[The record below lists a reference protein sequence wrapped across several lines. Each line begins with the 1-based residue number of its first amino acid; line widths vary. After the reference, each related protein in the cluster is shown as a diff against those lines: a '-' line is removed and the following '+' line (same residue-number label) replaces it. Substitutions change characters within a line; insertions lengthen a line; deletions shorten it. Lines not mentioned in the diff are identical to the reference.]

1 VLTTLAVRGRDTQL
15 IGLRL
20 LELGPGERTS
30 LTDDGEVCAVVL
42 GGRVEVAVAGVE
54 LGTACRRSGVFDGPG
69 DAVYVP
75 PAAPLAVE
83 SPAGAM
89 IAVASAPAGLGGT
102 AEARLLPAASQ
113 PVREAGRSNWSRSI
127 RTILGPDEPA
137 ARLIVGET
145 INPSG
150 NWSSYPPHKHD
161 RQDPPEEVALEEIY
175 FYRLNP
181 QGGFAVQL
189 VYDDER
195 EQARVVRD
203 GDVVAIPSGYH
214 PVVAAP
220 GYELYYLWVMAGEG
234 RQLAPFLDPR
244 HAWVEERRPAASS
257 MVG

>member
-1 VLTTLAVRGRDTQL
+1 MLTTLAARGLDTQL
-15 IGLRL
+15 VELRL

-42 GGRVEVAVAGVE
+42 AGTVDVSVAGVR
-54 LGTACRRSGVFDGPG
+54 LGTASRHGDVFDCPG

-75 PAAPLAVE
+75 PGEPLALDTVE
-83 SPAGAM
+83 GAV
-89 IAVASAPAGLGGT
+89 IAVAAAPAVRRAG
-102 AEARLLPAASQ
+102 AEARVLPAAAQ
-113 PVREAGRSNWSRSI
+113 PVREAGSGNWSRSI

-161 RQDPPEEVALEEIY
+161 RQDPPQEVALEEVY
-175 FYRLNP
+175 FYRLKP
-181 QGGFAVQL
+181 QSGFALQL
-189 VYDDER
+189 VYDDEQ

-203 GDVVAIPSGYH
+203 GDTVAIPSGYH

-234 RQLAPFLDPR
+234 RQLAPFFDPE
-244 HAWVEERRPAASS
+244 HAWVEEPADARS
-257 MVG
+257 